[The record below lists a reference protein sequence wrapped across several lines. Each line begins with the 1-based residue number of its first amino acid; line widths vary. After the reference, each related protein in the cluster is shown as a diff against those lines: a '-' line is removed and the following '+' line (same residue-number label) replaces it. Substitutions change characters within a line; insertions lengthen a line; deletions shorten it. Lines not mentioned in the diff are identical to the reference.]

1 MAETSNQTIGSNL
14 IQEVEKLY
22 FALQRNMTVEAKN
35 VIWHC
40 LDTAKK
46 YYEKTLYKEDWTR
59 MLNALEDVINDFEN
73 ELSEQAELKL
83 YALQKNLEEL
93 KKKEVSKIP

>member
-1 MAETSNQTIGSNL
+1 MQH
-14 IQEVEKLY
+14 VENLY
-22 FALQRNMTVEAKN
+22 FAIQRNLTVEAKN
-35 VIWHC
+35 IIWRC

-46 YYEKTLYKEDWTR
+46 YYPKTFYKADWMG

-73 ELSEQAELKL
+73 QMSEQAELKL

-93 KKKEVSKIP
+93 KNKEKESNI